1 MRGWY
6 NGALMSGVRLAAL
19 FVILCAAPVAAQ
31 APPPRISI
39 AALDLHGAF
48 VKFPDT
54 QVLADSRGLP
64 SILDLPGAG
73 FGGTIGLHVY
83 PLRWKAV
90 TFGLGGEVVGLRAHS
105 VPSGSPTQT
114 GATIAVT
121 EKFLSFAPQLSLNFG
136 SAAGWSYISGGV
148 GLSQWSVIP
157 DGAAPQD
164 PDSERLATV
173 NYGGG
178 ARWFMKRHLAFS
190 FDVRIY
196 SIDKGAPP
204 STGLPGSPHT
214 TLMVIGAGVSLR
226 P

>member
-1 MRGWY
+1 M
-6 NGALMSGVRLAAL
+6 
-19 FVILCAAPVAAQ
+19 
-31 APPPRISI
+31 
-39 AALDLHGAF
+39 ALDIHGDF

-54 QVLADSRGLP
+54 QALADSRNLL
-64 SILDLPGAG
+64 SVADLPGTA
-73 FGGTIGLHVY
+73 FGGTIALHFY

-90 TFGLGGEVVGLRAHS
+90 TFGLGGEVVGLRAHN
-105 VPSGSPTQT
+105 VPSALESQT
-114 GATIAVT
+114 SGTIAVT
-121 EKFLSFAPQLSLNFG
+121 EKFLSASPQLSFNFG

-164 PDSERLATV
+164 VDTARLTTL

-196 SIDKGAPP
+196 SIDKGAPS
-204 STGLPGSPHT
+204 STGLPGSPHAS
-214 TLMVIGAGVSLR
+214 LMVIGAGISLR

>member
-1 MRGWY
+1 MTVVRIV
-6 NGALMSGVRLAAL
+6 ALSVLL
-19 FVILCAAPVAAQ
+19 ISLCATAGAQ
-31 APPPRISI
+31 PPPPRISTV
-39 AALDLHGAF
+39 ALDLHGDF

-54 QVLADSRGLP
+54 QALADSRGLP
-64 SILDLPGAG
+64 SISDLPGTG
-73 FGGTIGLHVY
+73 FGGTIALHVY
-83 PLRWKAV
+83 PVRWKAV
-90 TFGLGGEVVGLRAHS
+90 TFGLGGEVVGLRAHG
-105 VPSGSPTQT
+105 VPSALEAQASG
-114 GATIAVT
+114 TIAVS
-121 EKFLSFAPQLSLNFG
+121 EKFLSAAPQLSLNFG

-164 PDSERLATV
+164 ADSARLLTI
-173 NYGGG
+173 NYGAG

-196 SIDKGAPP
+196 SIDKGTTPP
-204 STGLPGSPHT
+204 TGLPGSPHT